1 MTMITMTDILKCR
14 EQILAVAARN
24 GASDVRVFGSMA
36 RGDTSET
43 SDLDL
48 LVRFEPGRSL
58 MDHGMLIEELQDMLR
73 IKVDVVSEGALRPND
88 RFGDEVLKEAVPL

>member
-1 MTMITMTDILKCR
+1 MISRTDILKR
-14 EQILAVAARN
+14 RVEIIAVAARN

-36 RGDTSET
+36 RGQATEA

-58 MDHGMLIEELQDMLR
+58 MDHGMLIEELQDLLGIR
-73 IKVDVVSEGALRPND
+73 VDVVSEGALRGDD
-88 RFGDEVLKEAVPL
+88 RFGRRVLKEAVPL